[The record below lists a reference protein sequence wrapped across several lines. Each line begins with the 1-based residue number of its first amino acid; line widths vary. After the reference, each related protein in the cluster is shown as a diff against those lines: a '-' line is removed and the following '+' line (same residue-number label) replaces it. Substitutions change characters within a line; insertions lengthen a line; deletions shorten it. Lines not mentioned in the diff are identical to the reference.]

1 MDKARKA
8 AAESGGS
15 VTETTDRREAM
26 EGAHVIYAKSYS
38 STRHYGDKLGDQALR
53 EELVHWCVDEP
64 WFANARPDCRFM
76 HCLPVRRGVEVADRI
91 LDGPRS
97 IVIKGARNR
106 LYGADG
112 RALSDDERLDDMTT
126 RLNTNERAIV
136 ITALR
141 HALPYL
147 RVYKHKVFVLEG
159 RRRRVRLDRDD
170 ARADGADR
178 HPASGRHP
186 RRARARRRAAV
197 DGAVETLGLATQ
209 MVEGR
214 RVTDAQTL
222 EVSTMVLNGE
232 INTRIVAMCRALGIP
247 AIGLSGVDGGLIK
260 ATKRPPVQVGGQTVD
275 YGFVGDILGLDTSIL
290 LKQLDNDLVPIV
302 SPLSADDHGTL
313 LNINADTVAAMIA
326 CELKAEKFVMA
337 TGAPGILES
346 LEDPRS
352 LISYIDR
359 AGLRRLRD
367 EGKLSGGMLPKVAA
381 IERALSGGV
390 PRVHVISYAQ
400 TDSLLLEVFTNEGT
414 GTLVVND
421 TKALRP
427 EEQAS

>member
-1 MDKARKA
+1 
-8 AAESGGS
+8 
-15 VTETTDRREAM
+15 
-26 EGAHVIYAKSYS
+26 
-38 STRHYGDKLGDQALR
+38 
-53 EELVHWCVDEP
+53 
-64 WFANARPDCRFM
+64 
-76 HCLPVRRGVEVADRI
+76 
-91 LDGPRS
+91 
-97 IVIKGARNR
+97 
-106 LYGADG
+106 
-112 RALSDDERLDDMTT
+112 MTNP

-147 RVYKHKVFVLEG
+147 RVYKHKVFVLKAGGDAFVSNETTRALMEQIG
-159 RRRRVRLDRDD
+159 ILHQVGIRVVVVHGGGPQSTALSKR
-170 ARADGADR
+170 
-178 HPASGRHP
+178 
-186 RRARARRRAAV
+186 
-197 DGAVETLGLATQ
+197 LGLETH

-260 ATKRPPVQVGGQTVD
+260 AARRPPVQVGGQTVD

-290 LKQLDNDLVPIV
+290 LKQLDNDLLPIV
-302 SPLSADDHGTL
+302 SPLSADDHGTV

-326 CELKAEKFVMA
+326 CELKAEKFIMA

-346 LEDPRS
+346 LDDPRS
-352 LISYIDR
+352 LISYVDR

-400 TDSLLLEVFTNEGT
+400 ADSLLLEVFTNEGT

-421 TKALRP
+421 TKVLRP
-427 EEQAS
+427 EEQAN

>member
-1 MDKARKA
+1 
-8 AAESGGS
+8 
-15 VTETTDRREAM
+15 
-26 EGAHVIYAKSYS
+26 
-38 STRHYGDKLGDQALR
+38 
-53 EELVHWCVDEP
+53 
-64 WFANARPDCRFM
+64 
-76 HCLPVRRGVEVADRI
+76 
-91 LDGPRS
+91 
-97 IVIKGARNR
+97 
-106 LYGADG
+106 
-112 RALSDDERLDDMTT
+112 MTT

-147 RVYKHKVFVLEG
+147 RIFKNKVFVLKAGGDAFVTPESTRALMEQIG
-159 RRRRVRLDRDD
+159 ILHQVGIRVVLVHGGGPQSTALAQR
-170 ARADGADR
+170 
-178 HPASGRHP
+178 
-186 RRARARRRAAV
+186 
-197 DGAVETLGLATQ
+197 LGLSTQ

-214 RVTDAQTL
+214 RVTDAETL

-232 INTRIVAMCRALGIP
+232 INTRIVAVCRALGIP

-260 ATKRPPVQVGGQTVD
+260 ATKRPPVQVAGRTVD
-275 YGFVGDILGLDTSIL
+275 YGYVGDILGIDTSIL

-337 TGAPGILES
+337 TGTPGILES

-352 LISYIDR
+352 LISYVDR
-359 AGLRRLRD
+359 AGLRRLRE
-367 EGKLSGGMLPKVAA
+367 EGKISGGMLPKAAA

-400 TDSLLLEVFTNEGT
+400 PDSLLLEVFTNEGT

>member
-1 MDKARKA
+1 
-8 AAESGGS
+8 
-15 VTETTDRREAM
+15 
-26 EGAHVIYAKSYS
+26 
-38 STRHYGDKLGDQALR
+38 
-53 EELVHWCVDEP
+53 
-64 WFANARPDCRFM
+64 
-76 HCLPVRRGVEVADRI
+76 
-91 LDGPRS
+91 
-97 IVIKGARNR
+97 
-106 LYGADG
+106 
-112 RALSDDERLDDMTT
+112 MTT

-147 RVYKHKVFVLEG
+147 RIFKNKVFVIKAGGDAFLTPEATRALMEQIG
-159 RRRRVRLDRDD
+159 ILHQVGIRVVLVHGGGPQSTALSKR
-170 ARADGADR
+170 
-178 HPASGRHP
+178 
-186 RRARARRRAAV
+186 
-197 DGAVETLGLATQ
+197 LGLSTQ

-214 RVTDAQTL
+214 RVTDAATL

-232 INTRIVAMCRALGIP
+232 INTRIVAVCRALGIP

-260 ATKRPPVQVGGQTVD
+260 ATRRPPVQVAGQTVD

-337 TGAPGILES
+337 TGTPGILDS

-352 LISYIDR
+352 LISYVDR
-359 AGLRRLRD
+359 AGLRRLRE
-367 EGKLSGGMLPKVAA
+367 EGKISGGMLPKAAA

-400 TDSLLLEVFTNEGT
+400 PDSLLLEVFTNEGT

-427 EEQAS
+427 EEQTS

>member
-1 MDKARKA
+1 
-8 AAESGGS
+8 
-15 VTETTDRREAM
+15 
-26 EGAHVIYAKSYS
+26 
-38 STRHYGDKLGDQALR
+38 
-53 EELVHWCVDEP
+53 
-64 WFANARPDCRFM
+64 
-76 HCLPVRRGVEVADRI
+76 
-91 LDGPRS
+91 
-97 IVIKGARNR
+97 
-106 LYGADG
+106 
-112 RALSDDERLDDMTT
+112 MTN
-126 RLNTNERAIV
+126 RLNTNERTIV

-147 RVYKHKVFVLEG
+147 RVYKHKVFVLKAGGDAFITPEG
-159 RRRRVRLDRDD
+159 TRALMEQIGILHQVGIRVVVVHGGGPQSTALAKR
-170 ARADGADR
+170 
-178 HPASGRHP
+178 
-186 RRARARRRAAV
+186 
-197 DGAVETLGLATQ
+197 LGLATQ

-232 INTRIVAMCRALGIP
+232 INTRIVAVCRALGIP
-247 AIGLSGVDGGLIK
+247 AIGISGVDGGLIK
-260 ATKRPPVQVGGQTVD
+260 ATKRPPVQVAGQTVD

-290 LKQLDNDLVPIV
+290 VKQLDNDLVPIV
-302 SPLSADDHGTL
+302 SPLSADDQGTV

-337 TGAPGILES
+337 TSAPGILES
-346 LEDPRS
+346 LDDPRS

-359 AGLRRLRD
+359 GGLRRLRE
-367 EGKLSGGMLPKVAA
+367 EGKISGGMLPKVAA

-400 TDSLLLEVFTNEGT
+400 ADSLLLEVFTNEGT

>member
-1 MDKARKA
+1 
-8 AAESGGS
+8 
-15 VTETTDRREAM
+15 
-26 EGAHVIYAKSYS
+26 
-38 STRHYGDKLGDQALR
+38 
-53 EELVHWCVDEP
+53 
-64 WFANARPDCRFM
+64 
-76 HCLPVRRGVEVADRI
+76 
-91 LDGPRS
+91 
-97 IVIKGARNR
+97 
-106 LYGADG
+106 
-112 RALSDDERLDDMTT
+112 MTT

-147 RVYKHKVFVLEG
+147 RIFKNKVFVLKAGGDAFLTHESTRALLEQIG
-159 RRRRVRLDRDD
+159 ILHQVGIRVVLVHGGGPQSTALAKR
-170 ARADGADR
+170 
-178 HPASGRHP
+178 
-186 RRARARRRAAV
+186 
-197 DGAVETLGLATQ
+197 LGLTTQ
-209 MVEGR
+209 MIEGR

-232 INTRIVAMCRALGIP
+232 INTRIVAACRALGIP

-260 ATKRPPVQVGGQTVD
+260 ATKRPPVHVGGETVD

-290 LKQLDNDLVPIV
+290 VKQLDNDLVPIV

-337 TGAPGILES
+337 TGTPGILES

-367 EGKLSGGMLPKVAA
+367 EGKISDGMLPKAAA

-400 TDSLLLEVFTNEGT
+400 PDSLLLEIFTNEGT

-421 TKALRP
+421 TKVLRP

>member
-1 MDKARKA
+1 
-8 AAESGGS
+8 
-15 VTETTDRREAM
+15 
-26 EGAHVIYAKSYS
+26 
-38 STRHYGDKLGDQALR
+38 
-53 EELVHWCVDEP
+53 
-64 WFANARPDCRFM
+64 
-76 HCLPVRRGVEVADRI
+76 
-91 LDGPRS
+91 
-97 IVIKGARNR
+97 
-106 LYGADG
+106 
-112 RALSDDERLDDMTT
+112 MTT
-126 RLNTNERAIV
+126 RLNTNQQAIV

-147 RVYKHKVFVLEG
+147 RIFKNKVFVIKAGGDAFLTPESTRALMEQIG
-159 RRRRVRLDRDD
+159 ILHQVGIRVVLVHGGGPQSTALSKR
-170 ARADGADR
+170 
-178 HPASGRHP
+178 
-186 RRARARRRAAV
+186 
-197 DGAVETLGLATQ
+197 LGLSTQ

-232 INTRIVAMCRALGIP
+232 INTRIVAVCRALSIP

-260 ATKRPPVQVGGQTVD
+260 ATRRPPVQIGGQTVD
-275 YGFVGDILGLDTSIL
+275 YGFVGDIIGIDTSIL

-302 SPLSADDHGTL
+302 SPLSADDHGTV

-337 TGAPGILES
+337 TGAPGILEA

-352 LISYIDR
+352 LISYVDR

-367 EGKLSGGMLPKVAA
+367 EGKISGGMLPKAAA

-400 TDSLLLEVFTNEGT
+400 PDSLLLEVFTNEGT

>member
-1 MDKARKA
+1 
-8 AAESGGS
+8 
-15 VTETTDRREAM
+15 
-26 EGAHVIYAKSYS
+26 
-38 STRHYGDKLGDQALR
+38 
-53 EELVHWCVDEP
+53 
-64 WFANARPDCRFM
+64 
-76 HCLPVRRGVEVADRI
+76 
-91 LDGPRS
+91 
-97 IVIKGARNR
+97 
-106 LYGADG
+106 
-112 RALSDDERLDDMTT
+112 MTN
-126 RLNTNERAIV
+126 RLNTNERTIV

-147 RVYKHKVFVLEG
+147 RVYKHKVFVLKAGGDAFVTPEG
-159 RRRRVRLDRDD
+159 TRALMEQVGILHQVGIRVVVVHGGGPQSTALAKR
-170 ARADGADR
+170 
-178 HPASGRHP
+178 
-186 RRARARRRAAV
+186 
-197 DGAVETLGLATQ
+197 LGLTTQ

-232 INTRIVAMCRALGIP
+232 INTRIVAVCRALGIP

-260 ATKRPPVQVGGQTVD
+260 ATKRPPVQVAGQTVD

-290 LKQLDNDLVPIV
+290 VKQLDNDLVPIV
-302 SPLSADDHGTL
+302 SPLSADDQGTV

-326 CELKAEKFVMA
+326 VELKAEKFVMA
-337 TGAPGILES
+337 TSAPGILES
-346 LEDPRS
+346 VEDPRS

-359 AGLRRLRD
+359 AGLRRLRE
-367 EGKLSGGMLPKVAA
+367 EGKISGGMLPKVAA

-400 TDSLLLEVFTNEGT
+400 ADSLLLEVFTNEGT

-427 EEQAS
+427 EEQAV

>member
-1 MDKARKA
+1 
-8 AAESGGS
+8 
-15 VTETTDRREAM
+15 V
-26 EGAHVIYAKSYS
+26 
-38 STRHYGDKLGDQALR
+38 
-53 EELVHWCVDEP
+53 LVH
-64 WFANARPDCRFM
+64 
-76 HCLPVRRGVEVADRI
+76 GG
-91 LDGPRS
+91 GPQS
-97 IVIKGARNR
+97 
-106 LYGADG
+106 
-112 RALSDDERLDDMTT
+112 
-126 RLNTNERAIV
+126 
-136 ITALR
+136 TALAKR
-141 HALPYL
+141 
-147 RVYKHKVFVLEG
+147 
-159 RRRRVRLDRDD
+159 
-170 ARADGADR
+170 
-178 HPASGRHP
+178 
-186 RRARARRRAAV
+186 
-197 DGAVETLGLATQ
+197 LGLATQ

-260 ATKRPPVQVGGQTVD
+260 ASKRPPVQVGDHTVD

-302 SPLSADDHGTL
+302 SPLSADDGGTL

-337 TGAPGILES
+337 TSAPGILDS

-352 LISYIDR
+352 LISYVDR

-367 EGKLSGGMLPKVAA
+367 EGKISGGMLPKVAA

-390 PRVHVISYAQ
+390 PRVHVISYQ
-400 TDSLLLEVFTNEGT
+400 QPDSLLLEVFTNEGT

-421 TKALRP
+421 TKNLRP
-427 EEQAS
+427 EEQTS

>member
-1 MDKARKA
+1 
-8 AAESGGS
+8 
-15 VTETTDRREAM
+15 
-26 EGAHVIYAKSYS
+26 
-38 STRHYGDKLGDQALR
+38 
-53 EELVHWCVDEP
+53 
-64 WFANARPDCRFM
+64 
-76 HCLPVRRGVEVADRI
+76 
-91 LDGPRS
+91 
-97 IVIKGARNR
+97 
-106 LYGADG
+106 
-112 RALSDDERLDDMTT
+112 MTT
-126 RLNTNERAIV
+126 RQNTNERAIV

-147 RVYKHKVFVLEG
+147 RIFKNKVFVLKAGGDAFVTNESTRALMEQIG
-159 RRRRVRLDRDD
+159 ILHQVGIRVVLVHGGGPQSTALAKR
-170 ARADGADR
+170 
-178 HPASGRHP
+178 
-186 RRARARRRAAV
+186 
-197 DGAVETLGLATQ
+197 LGLSTQ

-214 RVTDAQTL
+214 RVTDAETL

-232 INTRIVAMCRALGIP
+232 INTRIVAVCRALGIP

-260 ATKRPPVQVGGQTVD
+260 ATKRPPVQVAGQTVD

-337 TGAPGILES
+337 TGTPGILES

-352 LISYIDR
+352 LISYVDR
-359 AGLRRLRD
+359 AGLRRLRE
-367 EGKLSGGMLPKVAA
+367 EGKISGGMLPKAAA

-400 TDSLLLEVFTNEGT
+400 ADSLLLEVFTNEGT